1 MIRVMS
7 VSGVVY
13 QIRENIS
20 CNLIGILFYNDWCNK
35 KKNCYRTIFAVI
47 FRTNRSRKKK
57 RAFPVS
63 KETNLLLLKRFLSVI
78 IELFHWIGTRILLVF
93 YGIARIMVYCLRF
106 IVYYNVIELIF
117 WYCYILIQFRTIRR
131 KFNLSI
137 IFCYIT
143 YVICPN

>member
-35 KKNCYRTIFAVI
+35 KKIVI
-47 FRTNRSRKKK
+47 EQYLPWYFERIDREKKNA
-57 RAFPVS
+57 RS

-106 IVYYNVIELIF
+106 IVYYNVIELILLLL
-117 WYCYILIQFRTIRR
+117 YSNPISHDS
-131 KFNLSI
+131 KK
-137 IFCYIT
+137 
-143 YVICPN
+143 V

>member
-13 QIRENIS
+13 QIRENIF
-20 CNLIGILFYNDWCNK
+20 CNLIGILFYNWCNK
-35 KKNCYRTIFAVI
+35 KKDCYRTIFAVI

-106 IVYYNVIELIF
+106 IVYYNVIELILLLL
-117 WYCYILIQFRTIRR
+117 YSNPISHDS
-131 KFNLSI
+131 KK
-137 IFCYIT
+137 
-143 YVICPN
+143 V

>member
-13 QIRENIS
+13 QIRENIF
-20 CNLIGILFYNDWCNK
+20 CNLIGILFYNWCNK
-35 KKNCYRTIFAVI
+35 KKDCYRTIFAVI

-93 YGIARIMVYCLRF
+93 HGIARIMVYCLRF
-106 IVYYNVIELIF
+106 IVYYNVIELILLLL
-117 WYCYILIQFRTIRR
+117 YSNPISHDS
-131 KFNLSI
+131 KK
-137 IFCYIT
+137 
-143 YVICPN
+143 V

>member
-35 KKNCYRTIFAVI
+35 KKDCYRTSCQYLPWYFERID
-47 FRTNRSRKKK
+47 REKKNA
-57 RAFPVS
+57 RS

-106 IVYYNVIELIF
+106 IVYYNVIELILLLL
-117 WYCYILIQFRTIRR
+117 YSNPISHDS
-131 KFNLSI
+131 KK
-137 IFCYIT
+137 
-143 YVICPN
+143 V